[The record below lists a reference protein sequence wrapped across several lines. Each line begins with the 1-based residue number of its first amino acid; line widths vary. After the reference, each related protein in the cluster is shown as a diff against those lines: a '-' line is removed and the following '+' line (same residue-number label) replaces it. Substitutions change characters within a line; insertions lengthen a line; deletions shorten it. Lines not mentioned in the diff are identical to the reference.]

1 MLERSFYQFQNYA
14 SLPGLT
20 DQLKALETKHNSIK
34 VGEIHL
40 YRYIHTGITVF
51 IVYGCRIFPSNYTRM
66 F

>member
-34 VGEIHL
+34 VG
-40 YRYIHTGITVF
+40 
-51 IVYGCRIFPSNYTRM
+51 
-66 F
+66 